1 MTGPHCFDRD
11 GCVVS
16 GPMMASQVSPSRKPS
31 CIMMQSA
38 ARRAALLS
46 KNYPLGS
53 LARRLSLKRTYTTRD
68 WSSQQTPRNVTL
80 LLAGTV
86 LLSATSGYLLATYGS
101 QGSGSTAGATR
112 VRVPGLDN
120 PRYGIAKDF
129 RDAIEELKTTFPEPG
144 AVSDDPEVL
153 KPYGFSEN
161 DYHPGDP
168 RFVLEIGMY

>member
-1 MTGPHCFDRD
+1 MRYVGTHD
-11 GCVVS
+11 GES
-16 GPMMASQVSPSRKPS
+16 GVPFTSTQTV
-31 CIMMQSA
+31 MMQSA
-38 ARRAALLS
+38 ARRTALLS
-46 KNYPLGS
+46 KSSPLGS
-53 LARRLSLKRTYTTRD
+53 LARRLSLKRTYTTGD
-68 WSSQQTPRNVTL
+68 GSSQQAPRNVTL
-80 LLAGTV
+80 LLAGTA

-101 QGSGSTAGATR
+101 QGSKSTTGATE

-120 PRYGIAKDF
+120 PQYGTAKDF

-168 RFVLEIGMY
+168 HFILDIGTY